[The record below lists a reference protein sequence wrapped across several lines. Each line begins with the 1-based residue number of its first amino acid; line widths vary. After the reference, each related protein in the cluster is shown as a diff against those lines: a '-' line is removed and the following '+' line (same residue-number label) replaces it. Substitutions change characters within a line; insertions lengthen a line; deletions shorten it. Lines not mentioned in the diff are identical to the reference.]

1 MSVEIIPRE
10 SEEQWLA
17 ERMTRITAT
26 DIGRLANGGPSVF
39 AAVKAEKHGVRSFF
53 GNRYTEWGHEREPL
67 IVSHLEF
74 EYDLVAND
82 ALYVNGGRAATPDA
96 VANGLLG
103 EVKTTVTDWWQGD
116 DASTLLELRRVK
128 PQHLDQS
135 LWAQDVAEVDRTVF
149 AWEPHENFIPGQIRK
164 VLIDHDPKR
173 LAELAE
179 VEERFLEYLA
189 AEDKAGE
196 WDGWLAK
203 YAEIERRVKE
213 ATAELDAMKDEL
225 REKQGDAELAVKS
238 PFGLISYATPK
249 PRATFDT
256 TAFKKAHADLAEEF
270 TKLVPAKAPTLR
282 VTVK

>member
-116 DASTLLELRRVK
+116 DASTILELRRVK
-128 PQHLDQS
+128 PQYLDQS

-149 AWEPHENFIPGQIRK
+149 GRQLRHHG
-164 VLIDHDPKR
+164 
-173 LAELAE
+173 
-179 VEERFLEYLA
+179 
-189 AEDKAGE
+189 EDG
-196 WDGWLAK
+196 G
-203 YAEIERRVKE
+203 
-213 ATAELDAMKDEL
+213 
-225 REKQGDAELAVKS
+225 
-238 PFGLISYATPK
+238 
-249 PRATFDT
+249 
-256 TAFKKAHADLAEEF
+256 ADLRQFGVWTHDDADCSGHAS
-270 TKLVPAKAPTLR
+270 VRNPRRAGCARRRSPVGAR
-282 VTVK
+282 RAGR

>member
-1 MSVEIIPRE
+1 MNVQIIPRE

-17 ERMTRITAT
+17 ERTQRVTAT

-53 GNRYTEWGHEREPL
+53 GNRYTDWGHEREPL

-74 EYDLVAND
+74 EYDLIGND

-96 VANGLLG
+96 VANALLG

-116 DASTLLELRRVK
+116 ETSTLTELRRVK
-128 PQHLDQS
+128 PQYMDQV
-135 LWAQDVAEVDRTVF
+135 LWAQDVAEIDRTVF
-149 AWEPHENFIPGQIRK
+149 AWEPHENFIPGQVRK
-164 VLIDHDPKR
+164 VIVHHDPKR

-179 VEERFLEYLA
+179 VEARFLEYLA
-189 AEDKAGE
+189 ADDESGE
-196 WDGWLAK
+196 WDGFLAE
-203 YAEIERRVKE
+203 YAEVERRVKE
-213 ATAELDAMKDEL
+213 ATAELDALKEQL

-238 PFGLISYATPK
+238 PFGLISYAMPK
-249 PRATFDT
+249 PRASFDQ
-256 TAFKKAHADLAEEF
+256 TAFKKAHADLAEQF

-282 VTVK
+282 ITVK